1 MPEFPTVRRLLRHG
15 QILLLDVE
23 ISWLHDV
30 VCSCTGISDAGGICG
45 SYCGRQADESEW
57 MESTG
62 CPGLSCRPV
71 LMCKCCYCG
80 TYFDGNGS
88 TMTDEVQAYLFEND
102 DRFFVGWRLDSS
114 FTISAVS
121 AGISLLT
128 AVGIVL
134 SRILLPEEDG
144 YELIPSERRY

>member
-1 MPEFPTVRRLLRHG
+1 
-15 QILLLDVE
+15 
-23 ISWLHDV
+23 
-30 VCSCTGISDAGGICG
+30 
-45 SYCGRQADESEW
+45 
-57 MESTG
+57 
-62 CPGLSCRPV
+62 
-71 LMCKCCYCG
+71 
-80 TYFDGNGS
+80 
-88 TMTDEVQAYLFEND
+88 MTDEVQAYLFEND